1 MPLSAVADATR
12 HEPRGGQSSPAPEIV
27 IHYPDEDEIEA
38 TLSYAAPDA
47 PTRLGNAEGKR
58 SVGLA
63 NALLHLLG
71 ATDEITH
78 SLPLAAADSK
88 TAAFASFVRRMHG
101 SRPQCRASGDA
112 VDAGAELRWWLD
124 SFSADANRGRDEDDG
139 EGVALVAGCVQAA
152 VASLIENT
160 LSRTAFGRCFTAVL
174 DRTPPLGDNVAA
186 PDSAVEMSASK
197 QSCALTIPLE
207 RYAESDSIDLL
218 SLLRIHFGIKPPPAF
233 FFGFSGPARPQP
245 PIPKT
250 CTDAESPDLNSNRTV
265 SPIPPTP
272 SSPVPPAPLY
282 TTLPHLFLILLHR
295 PTSASNPATLHR
307 TSIEVPLDLDLGFL
321 LTPAAS
327 RANAAANKHV
337 RQNTFYKLHGFVT
350 QTEGRCLCYTKMRGA
365 PWGGWWKAE
374 DDSVVGGVDLGNRV
388 NSKGVIVLL
397 YRVQEAKK

>member
-1 MPLSAVADATR
+1 MASSAFADTMPQ
-12 HEPRGGQSSPAPEIV
+12 QSREQQSFPTPEIV
-27 IHYPDEDEIEA
+27 IHYPEEDEIEA

-47 PTRLGNAEGKR
+47 PTRLANPEGKR

-63 NALLHLLG
+63 NSLLHLFG
-71 ATDEITH
+71 ATEEITH

-88 TAAFASFVRRMHG
+88 TASFASFVRRMHG
-101 SRPQCRASGDA
+101 SHSQCQKSGDA
-112 VDAGAELRWWLD
+112 VDAGAELGWWLD
-124 SFSADANRGRDEDDG
+124 SFHDNANNDRDREDVASVGR
-139 EGVALVAGCVQAA
+139 CVQTA
-152 VASLIENT
+152 VYSLIDNT
-160 LSRTAFGRCFTAVL
+160 LAQTAFGRCFKSVHDHTPRLNDKEAV
-174 DRTPPLGDNVAA
+174 T
-186 PDSAVEMSASK
+186 DSGVEINLSK

-207 RYAESDSIDLL
+207 NYAESDGIDLL

-233 FFGFSGPARPQP
+233 FFGFSGPTRSQP
-245 PIPKT
+245 PIPKKFT
-250 CTDAESPDLNSNRTV
+250 AVESPDLNSSRTV

-272 SSPVPPAPLY
+272 SSRAPQAPLY
-282 TTLPHLFLILLHR
+282 TTLPHFFLILLNR

-307 TSIEVPLDLDLGFL
+307 TSIEIPLDLDLGFL

-374 DDSVVGGVDLGNRV
+374 DDSVGGGVDLGNRV
-388 NSKGVIVLL
+388 NSKG
-397 YRVQEAKK
+397 